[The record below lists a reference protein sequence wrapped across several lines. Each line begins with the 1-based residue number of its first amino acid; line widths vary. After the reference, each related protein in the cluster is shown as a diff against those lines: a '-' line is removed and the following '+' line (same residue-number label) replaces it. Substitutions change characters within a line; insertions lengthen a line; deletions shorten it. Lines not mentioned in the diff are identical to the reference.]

1 MMPLSALLRLLAAPT
16 FVRRLAAALAFLIS
30 AGFAVAQ
37 EAPLRVAVYDAPP
50 YGHVEPDGSIDGVS
64 VDLWRRVAENLRREY
79 HLVPVAQMEEILQGL
94 ERKDYDAAIGAITIT
109 PARLARVDFS
119 YPAHRSGVA
128 VAVRQDAGA
137 MAALTS
143 YGSVLGELTPLIALT
158 FALLIVMGVAMWLA
172 ERPMRPHGHESVVDT
187 LRDGI
192 YWAVVTMTT
201 VGYGDKTP
209 KTTAG
214 RVIAVVWM
222 LASVSLVS
230 ILSTS
235 IVSRMPAERVVDGLR
250 LTEADLVGK
259 RLAAVAH
266 SSGAEYLD
274 ERHLRYASFD
284 DLAAAVTALGRGQAD
299 AVVNSIGAL
308 QYLVSSARF
317 KNTIRP
323 PEAVLEPAYMAI
335 ALPLGSPLKKALGR
349 GPGRNH
355 SKPGVAPGRGWL
367 LRPAAIV
374 IPALASEPPRR
385 RRAQERWRRATAS
398 LAQGTGSGT
407 APHRRWRRRPRRRR
421 RSTRELSAATRGSP
435 SAVRRA

>member
-1 MMPLSALLRLLAAPT
+1 MTASYLARFLPAPNL
-16 FVRRLAAALAFLIS
+16 VRRLTAALVFLVL
-30 AGFAVAQ
+30 AGFAAAQ
-37 EAPLRVAVYDAPP
+37 DAPLKVAVYDVPP
-50 YGHVEPDGSIDGVS
+50 YGHVVSDGSIDGLS
-64 VDLWRRVAENLRREY
+64 VDLWRRAAESLGRQY
-79 HLVPVAQMEEILQGL
+79 HLVPVTQMEEVLKGL

-128 VAVRQDAGA
+128 VAVRQDTGP

-143 YGSVLGELTPLIALT
+143 YGSVLGELRPLVALT

-187 LRDGI
+187 LRDSI

-222 LASVSLVS
+222 LASVALVS

-235 IVSRMPAERVVDGLR
+235 IVSRMTAERLVGGLR
-250 LTEADLVGK
+250 LTEADLAGK

-274 ERHLRYASFD
+274 ERHLRYAPFD
-284 DLAAAVTALGRGQAD
+284 DLPAALTALSRGEAD

-308 QYLVSSARF
+308 QYLVSTRF

-323 PEAVLEPAYMAI
+323 PQGVLEPAYMAI
-335 ALPLGSPLKKALGR
+335 ALP
-349 GPGRNH
+349 PG
-355 SKPGVAPGRGWL
+355 KP
-367 LRPAAIV
+367 
-374 IPALASEPPRR
+374 
-385 RRAQERWRRATAS
+385 AQETDR
-398 LAQGTGSGT
+398 
-407 APHRRWRRRPRRRR
+407 
-421 RSTRELSAATRGSP
+421 
-435 SAVRRA
+435 

>member
-1 MMPLSALLRLLAAPT
+1 MMPPSALAPSLATPT
-16 FVRRLAAALAFLIS
+16 FVRRLAIALVSLVF

-37 EAPLRVAVYDAPP
+37 DAPLKVAVYDVPP
-50 YGHVEPDGSIDGVS
+50 YRHVEPDGSIDGLS
-64 VDLWRRVAENLRREY
+64 ADLWRRAAENLGRKY
-79 HLVPVAQMEEILQGL
+79 HLVPVAQMEEILKGL
-94 ERKDYDAAIGAITIT
+94 EQKDYDAAIGAITIT

-128 VAVRQDAGA
+128 VAVRENTGP
-137 MAALTS
+137 MTALTS
-143 YGSVLGELTPLIALT
+143 YGSVLGELTPLVALT

-201 VGYGDKTP
+201 VYGDKTP

-222 LASVSLVS
+222 LASVALVS

-235 IVSRMPAERVVDGLR
+235 IVSRMTAERVVGGLR
-250 LTEADLVGK
+250 LTEADLAGK

-284 DLAAAVTALGRGQAD
+284 DLPAALTALSRGEAD
-299 AVVNSIGAL
+299 AVVNSVGAL
-308 QYLVSSARF
+308 QYLISTRF

-323 PEAVLEPAYMAI
+323 PQGVLEPAYMAI
-335 ALPLGSPLKKALGR
+335 ALPPGSPLKKPLDEALVG
-349 GPGRNH
+349 
-355 SKPGVAPGRGWL
+355 
-367 LRPAAIV
+367 I
-374 IPALASEPPRR
+374 
-385 RRAQERWRRATAS
+385 TAS
-398 LAQGTGSGT
+398 QE
-407 APHRRWRRRPRRRR
+407 WRQVEDGYFGRQ
-421 RSTRELSAATRGSP
+421 E
-435 SAVRRA
+435 

>member
-1 MMPLSALLRLLAAPT
+1 MTVSHLVRFLAAPT
-16 FVRRLAAALAFLIS
+16 FVRRLATALVFLVF
-30 AGFAVAQ
+30 AGFAAAQ
-37 EAPLRVAVYDAPP
+37 DAPLKVAVYDVPP
-50 YGHVEPDGSIDGVS
+50 YGHVEPDGSIDGLS
-64 VDLWRRVAENLRREY
+64 VDLWRRAAETLGRKY
-79 HLVPVAQMEEILQGL
+79 HLVPITQMDEILKGL
-94 ERKDYDAAIGAITIT
+94 EQKDYDAAIGAITIT

-128 VAVRQDAGA
+128 VAVRENTGP

-143 YGSVLGELTPLIALT
+143 YGSVLGELTPLFALT

-222 LASVSLVS
+222 LASAALVS

-235 IVSRMPAERVVDGLR
+235 IVSRMTAERVVGGLR
-250 LTEADLVGK
+250 LTEADLAGK

-284 DLAAAVTALGRGQAD
+284 DLAAALTSLGRGD
-299 AVVNSIGAL
+299 VDVVVNSIGAL
-308 QYLVSSARF
+308 PVSRVHAIQGR
-317 KNTIRP
+317 IRP
-323 PEAVLEPAYMAI
+323 PEGVLEPAI
-335 ALPLGSPLKKALGR
+335 WRSLS
-349 GPGRNH
+349 
-355 SKPGVAPGRGWL
+355 
-367 LRPAAIV
+367 
-374 IPALASEPPRR
+374 
-385 RRAQERWRRATAS
+385 RRAAS
-398 LAQGTGSGT
+398 S
-407 APHRRWRRRPRRRR
+407 
-421 RSTRELSAATRGSP
+421 
-435 SAVRRA
+435 

>member
-1 MMPLSALLRLLAAPT
+1 MIPPSALVRSLPAPT
-16 FVRRLAAALAFLIS
+16 FVRRLAAALVFLVL
-30 AGFAVAQ
+30 AGFAAAQ
-37 EAPLRVAVYDAPP
+37 DPPLKIVVYDVPP
-50 YGHVEPDGSIDGVS
+50 YGHVEPDGSIDGLS
-64 VDLWRRVAENLRREY
+64 VDLWRRAAETLGRKY
-79 HLVPVAQMEEILQGL
+79 HLVPVTQMEEILKGL

-128 VAVRQDAGA
+128 VAVRQDTGP

-209 KTTAG
+209 KTSAG
-214 RVIAVVWM
+214 RVIAVIWM
-222 LASVSLVS
+222 LASVALVS

-235 IVSRMPAERVVDGLR
+235 IVSRMTAERVVGGLR
-250 LTEADLVGK
+250 LTEADLAGK

-274 ERHLRYASFD
+274 ERHLPYASFD
-284 DLAAAVTALGRGQAD
+284 DLAALTALGRGEAD

-308 QYLVSSARF
+308 QYLTSARF

-323 PEAVLEPAYMAI
+323 PQGVLEPAYMAI
-335 ALPLGSPLKKALGR
+335 ALPPGSPLKKLLDEAL
-349 GPGRNH
+349 
-355 SKPGVAPGRGWL
+355 VE
-367 LRPAAIV
+367 I
-374 IPALASEPPRR
+374 
-385 RRAQERWRRATAS
+385 TAS
-398 LAQGTGSGT
+398 REWRQVEDGYVGAQQ
-407 APHRRWRRRPRRRR
+407 
-421 RSTRELSAATRGSP
+421 
-435 SAVRRA
+435 

>member
-1 MMPLSALLRLLAAPT
+1 MMPLSSLRSLAALT
-16 FVRRLAAALAFLIS
+16 FVRALAAVLVFLVFADFAAAQDAALK
-30 AGFAVAQ
+30 
-37 EAPLRVAVYDAPP
+37 VAVYDAPP
-50 YGHVEPDGSIDGVS
+50 YGHVEPDGSVDGVS
-64 VDLWRRVAENLRREY
+64 VDLWRRVAESLGREY
-79 HLVPVAQMEEILQGL
+79 HLVPVAQMEAILQGL
-94 ERKDYDAAIGAITIT
+94 ERKDYDVAIGAITIT

-119 YPAHRSGVA
+119 YPTHRSGAA
-128 VAVRQDAGA
+128 VAVRQDTGP
-137 MAALTS
+137 MAALAS
-143 YGSVLGELTPLIALT
+143 YGSVLGELAPLIALT
-158 FALLIVMGVAMWLA
+158 FALLIGMGVAMWLA
-172 ERPMRPHGHESVVDT
+172 ERPMQPPNHDSVGAT
-187 LRDGI
+187 LRDGV

-222 LASVSLVS
+222 LASVALIS

-235 IVSRMPAERVVDGLR
+235 IVSRMTAERVVGGLR
-250 LTEADLVGK
+250 GTEADLAGK

-274 ERHLRYASFD
+274 ERHLRYTSFD

-335 ALPLGSPLKKALGR
+335 ALPLGSPLKK
-349 GPGRNH
+349 P
-355 SKPGVAPGRGWL
+355 
-367 LRPAAIV
+367 
-374 IPALASEPPRR
+374 
-385 RRAQERWRRATAS
+385 
-398 LAQGTGSGT
+398 
-407 APHRRWRRRPRRRR
+407 
-421 RSTRELSAATRGSP
+421 
-435 SAVRRA
+435 

>member
-1 MMPLSALLRLLAAPT
+1 MTASYLARFLPVPNL
-16 FVRRLAAALAFLIS
+16 VRRLTAALVFLVL
-30 AGFAVAQ
+30 AGFAAAKD
-37 EAPLRVAVYDAPP
+37 APLKVAVYDMPP
-50 YGHVEPDGSIDGVS
+50 YGHVESDGSIDGFS
-64 VDLWRRVAENLRREY
+64 VDLWRRAAESLGRQY
-79 HLVPVAQMEEILQGL
+79 HLVPVTQMEEILKGL

-128 VAVRQDAGA
+128 VAVRQDAGP

-209 KTTAG
+209 KATAG
-214 RVIAVVWM
+214 RAIAVVWM
-222 LASVSLVS
+222 LASVALVS

-235 IVSRMPAERVVDGLR
+235 IVSRMTAERVVGGLR

-266 SSGAEYLD
+266 SLGAEFLG
-274 ERHLRYASFD
+274 ERHLRYAPFD
-284 DLAAAVTALGRGQAD
+284 DLPAALTALSRGADD
-299 AVVNSIGAL
+299 AVVNSVGAL
-308 QYLVSSARF
+308 QYLISTRF

-323 PEAVLEPAYMAI
+323 PQGVLEPAYMAI
-335 ALPLGSPLKKALGR
+335 ALPPGIPLKKPLDEALVGIT
-349 GPGRNH
+349 G
-355 SKPGVAPGRGWL
+355 S
-367 LRPAAIV
+367 
-374 IPALASEPPRR
+374 
-385 RRAQERWRRATAS
+385 QEWRRIEDS
-398 LAQGTGSGT
+398 YFGG
-407 APHRRWRRRPRRRR
+407 
-421 RSTRELSAATRGSP
+421 
-435 SAVRRA
+435 

>member
-1 MMPLSALLRLLAAPT
+1 MTASHLARVFVAPT
-16 FVRRLAAALAFLIS
+16 FVRRVATVVVYLVF
-30 AGFAVAQ
+30 AGFAAAQ
-37 EAPLRVAVYDAPP
+37 NAPLKVAVYDVPP
-50 YGHVEPDGSIDGVS
+50 YGHVEPDGSIDGLS
-64 VDLWRRVAENLRREY
+64 VDLWRRAAETLGREY
-79 HLVPVAQMEEILQGL
+79 RLVPVTQMEEILKGL

-128 VAVRQDAGA
+128 VAVRRDTGP

-172 ERPMRPHGHESVVDT
+172 ERPMRPHGHELVVDT

-222 LASVSLVS
+222 LASVALIS

-235 IVSRMPAERVVDGLR
+235 IVSRMTADRVVGGLR
-250 LTEADLVGK
+250 LTEADLAGK

-274 ERHLRYASFD
+274 ARRLRYAPFG
-284 DLAAAVTALGRGQAD
+284 DLSAALTALDRGDAD

-308 QYLVSSARF
+308 QYL
-317 KNTIRP
+317 
-323 PEAVLEPAYMAI
+323 
-335 ALPLGSPLKKALGR
+335 
-349 GPGRNH
+349 
-355 SKPGVAPGRGWL
+355 
-367 LRPAAIV
+367 
-374 IPALASEPPRR
+374 IPARSRTQSRR
-385 RRAQERWRRATAS
+385 RRAFSSRLIWRSRC
-398 LAQGTGSGT
+398 
-407 APHRRWRRRPRRRR
+407 R
-421 RSTRELSAATRGSP
+421 SAARSRNRLTRP
-435 SAVRRA
+435 